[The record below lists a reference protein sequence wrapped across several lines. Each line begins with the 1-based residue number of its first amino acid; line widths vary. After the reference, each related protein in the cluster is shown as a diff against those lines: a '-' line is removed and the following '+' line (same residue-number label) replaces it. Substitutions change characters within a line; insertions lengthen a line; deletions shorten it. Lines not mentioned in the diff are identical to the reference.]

1 MVQPIRDTIKKRGSV
16 KVLERAA
23 LGVDGVG
30 RICYFK
36 ADEEEK
42 DEEEG
47 NEEDATP
54 KRVEAQ
60 GEEARSAALASSHLV
75 SCQPP
80 PPSLRIVTLP
90 PSHFLLPGLVDTH
103 LHAPQF
109 GYTGT
114 ATHLPLLEW
123 LNRYTFPSEARLAS
137 DLSYAQSL
145 YRSLLDTVVGQGTTT
160 ALYFASKDLAP
171 TKLLV
176 DLIHAK
182 GQRGFVGKVNMD
194 RHAPEDYCEA
204 SASASLA
211 ATEAFLDY
219 VLDVVASPLVRPVLT
234 PRFLPTC
241 SDALLQGLGALARKY
256 AGREGG
262 REGGRGGATPGLHIQ
277 SHISESADQVAF
289 NHRLAEH
296 HQGESRD
303 LPVFERCGLLT
314 PLTVLAHGIH
324 LSPSELALLARRGA
338 GLAHCPLSNF
348 FFGHGVLPVRKV
360 LEAGVK
366 VGLGTDVAGG
376 YSSSMLSAIR
386 SCVLASRALEDGV
399 EEWRHGEEEGDR
411 EGKKEGGKQGGEQ
424 WCKEGREGMRIDW
437 KEALWLATMGGAECL
452 GLEEEVGSWAV
463 GKAFDAVRVDVKKG
477 GAVVVLEGGGDSA
490 EDLVEKWVNNGD
502 DRHVL
507 EVYVVGREI
516 KHGGWEGGG
525 GGAGKGR
532 PKTQK

>member
-1 MVQPIRDTIKKRGSV
+1 
-16 KVLERAA
+16 
-23 LGVDGVG
+23 
-30 RICYFK
+30 

-262 REGGRGGATPGLHIQ
+262 REGGRGGSTPGLHIQ

-324 LSPSELALLARRGA
+324 LSPSELAILARRGA

-386 SCVLASRALEDGV
+386 SCVLASRALEDG
-399 EEWRHGEEEGDR
+399 
-411 EGKKEGGKQGGEQ
+411 
-424 WCKEGREGMRIDW
+424 
-437 KEALWLATMGGAECL
+437 EALWLATMGGAECL

-532 PKTQK
+532 SKTQK